1 MLKNNDT
8 YKSGGVNKLY
18 PEYLKQKKRGHNRPL
33 YQLEKIAILISS
45 RKE

>member
-8 YKSGGVNKLY
+8 YKSCGVNKLY